1 MGDLSLRPGST
12 EIQIRSQGRSGT
24 GSPTGLEIRQR
35 PVSPGMEKLDMNGF
49 CGRTQR
55 RKRKAQLSCFQL
67 NFRKLRG
74 EELWGSFTPSPPGS
88 QVLDSCPWMAAV
100 SRPRSTCFT
109 AQALEAGVGMPA
121 LPLSS
126 FMHLSKL
133 CNLLLYYYL
142 TFLMGNIFIWFKPQ

>member
-1 MGDLSLRPGST
+1 
-12 EIQIRSQGRSGT
+12 
-24 GSPTGLEIRQR
+24 
-35 PVSPGMEKLDMNGF
+35 MNGF

-55 RKRKAQLSCFQL
+55 RKQKAQFSCFQL
-67 NFRKLRG
+67 NFQKLRG

-100 SRPRSTCFT
+100 SRPMLHST
-109 AQALEAGVGMPA
+109 AQAVEARVGMPA

-126 FMHLSKL
+126 FMNLSKL
-133 CNLLLYYYL
+133 CNLLLYYCL